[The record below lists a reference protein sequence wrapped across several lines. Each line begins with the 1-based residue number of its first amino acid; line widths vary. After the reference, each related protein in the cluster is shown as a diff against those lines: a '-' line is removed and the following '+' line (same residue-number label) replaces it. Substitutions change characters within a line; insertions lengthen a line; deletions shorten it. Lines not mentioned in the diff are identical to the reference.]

1 MIGELAV
8 RSVLSAIVIAA
19 VTLVARRD
27 PVLGGWISVFPTTT
41 SLALIWL
48 AFDGTP
54 VVRMADFTGGVIAGL
69 LPTTAVLVALAALLR
84 QGVALPLSGLAAL
97 AIWLLLTF
105 VVRQLGLFQT

>member
-1 MIGELAV
+1 MIGELVV
-8 RSVLSAIVIAA
+8 RSLLSAIVIAG

-54 VVRMADFTGGVIAGL
+54 VVRMAEFTGGVVAGL
-69 LPTTAVLVALAALLR
+69 LPTIAVLVALAALLR
-84 QGVALPLSGLAAL
+84 QGIPLALSALAAF
-97 AIWLLLTF
+97 AIWLAFTL
-105 VVRQLGLFQT
+105 VVRQFGLFRT